1 VELTAWP
8 AVGPVDVADVDLDEI
23 DLYDPAGFRTRDQH
37 PTWRTLRVQA
47 PVWWH
52 DRKEGTGFWCVTRY
66 ADCEKVVKDHR
77 TFSSEEGTILASV
90 GVGDAAGGQTI
101 TLTDP
106 PAHALIRVPAMR
118 ALGHAMVAKRSPAI
132 RAKVAELIEPCEGGA
147 EVDFARLMRR
157 LPMVLAGQFMDIPEE
172 LWDDVALWAG
182 ACIAPDDP
190 AYALGE
196 STEQTLRLAHHEL
209 FACFRELVRR
219 RRANP
224 GDDLVSMLIGITD
237 HRSGQGRP
245 LDDWRVLLNCYSF
258 ILGANTTTPNV
269 AAHTMLAL
277 IERPEIWP
285 RLTTPTALSG
295 LVEEG
300 VRWTSPT
307 HHLVRRVSV
316 DTTLGDTEIRAGDWV
331 AAWVASANRD
341 ETVFDAPYTF
351 DIDRSPNRHL
361 GFGGGP
367 HYCIGAPMSRLVL
380 SVLFEELAGRFEG
393 FTATAPP
400 VHLHSNWINGLVSL
414 PVRGA
419 PRRRPAEGRSRA

>member
-1 VELTAWP
+1 VELTARP
-8 AVGPVDVADVDLDEI
+8 LDADIAEVDLGEI
-23 DLYDPAGFRTRDQH
+23 DLYDPAVFRTRDQH

-52 DRKEGTGFWCVTRY
+52 DRKQDTGFWCVTRY
-66 ADCEKVVKDHR
+66 ADCEQVVKDHR
-77 TFSSEEGTILASV
+77 AFSSEEGTILASV
-90 GVGDAAGGQTI
+90 GVGDTAGGQTI

-106 PAHALIRVPAMR
+106 PAHAEIRGPAMR
-118 ALGHAMVAKRSPAI
+118 TLGHTMVARRSAAI
-132 RAKVAELIEPCEGGA
+132 RDKVVELIESCADGA

-157 LPMVLAGQFMDIPEE
+157 LPMVLAGEFMGIPEE

-196 STEQTLRLAHHEL
+196 DTGQTLRLAHHHL
-209 FACFRELVRR
+209 FSCFRDLVRR
-219 RRANP
+219 RRSDP
-224 GDDLVSMLIGITD
+224 GDDLVSVLIGITD

-277 IERPEIWP
+277 IERPEIWS
-285 RLTTPTALSG
+285 RLTTPDALSG

-307 HHLVRRVSV
+307 HHLVRRARV
-316 DTTLGDTEIRAGDWV
+316 DTMLGDTAIRAGDWV

-341 ETVFDAPYTF
+341 EAVFDDPFTF
-351 DIDRSPNRHL
+351 DIDRRPNRHL

-367 HYCIGAPMSRLVL
+367 HYCIGAPLSRLVL
-380 SVLFEELAGRFEG
+380 TVLFEELASRFTG
-393 FTATAPP
+393 FTAVAPP

-414 PVRGA
+414 PVRGT
-419 PRRRPAEGRSRA
+419 PRRRTADERARA

>member
-1 VELTAWP
+1 MELTARP
-8 AVGPVDVADVDLDEI
+8 IGVADVDLGEI
-23 DLYDPAGFRTRDQH
+23 DLYDPAAFRTRDQH

-52 DRKEGTGFWCVTRY
+52 ERKEDTGFWCVTRH
-66 ADCEKVVKDHR
+66 ADCEKVVKDYR

-106 PAHALIRVPAMR
+106 PEHALIRLPAMR
-118 ALGHAMVAKRSPAI
+118 ALGHATVARRSPAI
-132 RAKVAELIEPCEGGA
+132 RARVAALVEPCEAGE

-157 LPMVLAGQFMDIPEE
+157 LPMVLAGEFMDIPEE
-172 LWDDVALWAG
+172 YWDDIALWAG

-190 AYALGE
+190 AYALGG
-196 STEQTLRLAHHEL
+196 TTDQTLRLAHHHL
-209 FACFRELVRR
+209 FACFRELVRQ

-224 GDDLVSMLIGITD
+224 GEDLVSVLIGITD
-237 HRSGQGRP
+237 SRSGQGRP

-269 AAHTMLAL
+269 AAHTLLAL

-285 RLTTPTALSG
+285 GLTTPEALSG
-295 LVEEG
+295 LIEEG

-307 HHLVRRVSV
+307 HHLVRRATA
-316 DTTLGDTEIRAGDWV
+316 DTTLGEAEIKAGDWV

-341 ETVFDAPYTF
+341 EAVFEDPFSF

-367 HYCIGAPMSRLVL
+367 HYCIGAPMSRLAL
-380 SVLFEELAGRFEG
+380 SVLFEELTTRFDGFAAAG
-393 FTATAPP
+393 PP

-414 PVRGA
+414 PVRGI
-419 PRRRPAEGRSRA
+419 PRRRRTGGRSGA